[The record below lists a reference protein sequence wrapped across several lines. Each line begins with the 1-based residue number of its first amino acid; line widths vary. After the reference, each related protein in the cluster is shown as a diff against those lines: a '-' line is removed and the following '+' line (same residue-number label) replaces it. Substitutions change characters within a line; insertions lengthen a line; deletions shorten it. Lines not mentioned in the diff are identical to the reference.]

1 MPGLTS
7 RKKRPLDRT
16 VETLRDA
23 RLIIIATEGSLT
35 EKIYFES
42 FRFTNVQVRVIPSEN
57 GKSSPQH
64 VLENAKV
71 YKETF
76 DLGDGDELWLVI
88 DVDRWP
94 AATLSEVA
102 AVTTAK
108 KIGLAVSNP
117 SFELWLALH
126 LDVELPEPVSNEG
139 LITHLR
145 SQLGSYNKHKYDCGA
160 ILNGLDRAIERASG
174 LDTSPQHRWPQSVGS
189 RCYKIIQS
197 IRAGRI
203 GPGSA

>member
-16 VETLRDA
+16 VATLRDA
-23 RLIIIATEGSLT
+23 KLIIIATEGSLT

-42 FRFTNVQVRVIPSEN
+42 FRLTNVQVRVLPSED

-64 VLENAKV
+64 VLGNAQL
-71 YKETF
+71 YKGTY

-94 AATLSEVA
+94 AATMSEVA
-102 AVTTAK
+102 ARAIAE

-117 SFELWLALH
+117 SFEMWLSLH
-126 LDVELPEPVSNEG
+126 LDVNLPAVVSNDG
-139 LITHLR
+139 LVAHLR
-145 SQLGSYNKHKYDCGA
+145 SQLGSYNKHRFNCDA
-160 ILNGLDRAIERASG
+160 ILGGIDLAVERAIQ
-174 LDTSPQHRWPQSVGS
+174 LDTSPQHRWPQTPGS

-197 IRAGRI
+197 IRAGDR
-203 GPGSA
+203 GLASA

>member
-7 RKKRPLDRT
+7 RKKRPLDRAVT
-16 VETLRDA
+16 TLRDA
-23 RLIIIATEGSLT
+23 KLIIIATEGSLT

-42 FRFTNVQVRVIPSEN
+42 FRLTNVQVRVLPSED

-64 VLENAKV
+64 VLENAQV
-71 YKETF
+71 YKDKF
-76 DLGDGDELWLVI
+76 DWGDGDELWLVI

-102 AVTTAK
+102 AITTAAR
-108 KIGLAVSNP
+108 IGLAVSNP

-126 LDVELPEPVSNEG
+126 LDVDLPATVNNES
-139 LITHLR
+139 LVTHLR
-145 SQLGSYNKHKYDCGA
+145 LQLGSYNKHKYDSET
-160 ILNGLDRAIERASG
+160 ILSGVGRAMERASE

-189 RCYKIIQS
+189 RCYKIIRS
-197 IRAGRI
+197 FRAGRS